1 MPSQS
6 ESRYGTV
13 LIWHASLLDN
23 TANNSAAKEDFTLCL
38 SLAHSHCLSLSRSLC
53 PSLSLAPHHA
63 LFPPPRSLRP
73 PLSLPLSLSLSPTH
87 SHCLT
92 LSHTVSVSLSL

>member
-53 PSLSLAPHHA
+53 PSLSLPHSFA
-63 LFPPPRSLRP
+63 SPSSPLPSLP
-73 PLSLPLSLSLSPTH
+73 LPLSLSLSLTH